1 MYGNICAQEDW
12 SETVILTK
20 YLICMSWLE
29 TNESSNLLTAEKIL
43 EDSTAEANV
52 DIYPMLYYALAKTYF
67 KLFR

>member
-1 MYGNICAQEDW
+1 
-12 SETVILTK
+12 
-20 YLICMSWLE
+20 MSWLE